1 LDSSAHA
8 HGSNLNTACGFTMAN
23 EFIDLRSFM
32 EICSEQQVLK
42 SANWSCQH
50 GRGNIRRK
58 IGMDESPN
66 VVTEDSL
73 RDLLGTG
80 YVMDVLCKQGAEKR
94 HNSWYGSWVIRAI
107 SADGGSEKMLV
118 TSRSVLKQREFKT
131 IVGLVSFLAD
141 MGCKTARIPLE
152 QGARERHIAPG
163 RPLATA

>member
-1 LDSSAHA
+1 
-8 HGSNLNTACGFTMAN
+8 
-23 EFIDLRSFM
+23 
-32 EICSEQQVLK
+32 
-42 SANWSCQH
+42 
-50 GRGNIRRK
+50 
-58 IGMDESPN
+58 MDESPN

-73 RDLLGTG
+73 RDLLGNG

-107 SADGGSEKMLV
+107 SADGESEKMLV

-141 MGCKTARIPLE
+141 MGCKTASIPLE
-152 QGARERHIAPG
+152 QDARERHIAPG